1 MKWSIWLL
9 IFQFKDFLRRQN
21 RFLAELESSSLDG
34 SNLRFKK
41 LLAAVESAVDG
52 SNFVLLL
59 RHPSNLL
66 CLQLPEQIYEDVLS
80 DEN

>member
-1 MKWSIWLL
+1 MVLL
-9 IFQFKDFLRRQN
+9 AFNISLQGFSQAPKS
-21 RFLAELESSSLDG
+21 FLAELESSSLDG
-34 SNLRFKK
+34 SNLGFKK
-41 LLAAVESAVDG
+41 LLAAVESAVGG